1 VDADAEARGAS
12 IGLRHIGPRQKRDFC
27 LALASG
33 GMPLRRTRRLSRGY
47 DRQMRTACNPGPP
60 GNRGPLGKRNRSAEL
75 GQRPGHP
82 LPRPGFL

>member
-12 IGLRHIGPRQKRDFC
+12 IGLRHIGPRQRRDFC
-27 LALASG
+27 LSLASG

-47 DRQMRTACNPGPP
+47 DRQMRTAC
-60 GNRGPLGKRNRSAEL
+60 NRGPLGKRNRSAEL